1 MSRRYKQITYTDSVK
16 AAQSG
21 GQSGGRAGTRD
32 IAQRMLLA
40 DSGEDRLSAREID
53 FIAQRD
59 GFYLGTVSE
68 DGWPYVQYR
77 GGPTGF
83 LKVIDDATL
92 AYADFRGNM
101 QLLSAGNIGHDDRV
115 SLFFMDYAHRRRLK
129 ILARAEIIDGRDAPA
144 LLNRLSDPNYAAH
157 PERVFVL
164 HVEAFDWN
172 CPQHITPRFTEAE
185 ISSRDRH
192 LRDRIVE
199 LETQIKQQDITAG

>member
-1 MSRRYKQITYTDSVK
+1 MSRSYKHITYTDSVK
-16 AAQSG
+16 AAQA
-21 GQSGGRAGTRD
+21 RAGTRD

-40 DSGEDRLSAREID
+40 DDGEDRLSGREID

-59 GFYLGTVSE
+59 GFYLATISE

-77 GGPTGF
+77 GGPMGF
-83 LKVIDDATL
+83 LKVIDDTTL

-115 SLFFMDYAHRRRLK
+115 SLFFMDYARRRRLK

-144 LLNRLSDPNYAAH
+144 LLNRLADPNYAAH

-185 ISSRDRH
+185 IA
-192 LRDRIVE
+192 LRERTLRGRIAE
-199 LETQIKQQDITAG
+199 LESQINQQETAAG

>member
-1 MSRRYKQITYTDSVK
+1 MSQSYKRITYTDSVK
-16 AAQSG
+16 AAQS
-21 GQSGGRAGTRD
+21 RAGTRD

-40 DSGEDRLSAREID
+40 DDGEDRLSAREID
-53 FIAQRD
+53 FIAKRD
-59 GFYLGTVSE
+59 GFYIGTVSE

-83 LKVIDDATL
+83 LKVIDDTTL
-92 AYADFRGNM
+92 AYADFGGNM

-129 ILARAEIIDGRDAPA
+129 ILARAEIIDGRDDPA
-144 LLNRLSDPNYAAH
+144 LLNRLSDPSYAAK
-157 PERVFVL
+157 PERAFVL

-185 ISSRDRH
+185 IATRERA
-192 LRDRIVE
+192 LRDRIAA
-199 LETQIKQQDITAG
+199 LESQLNQLASSAG

>member
-1 MSRRYKQITYTDSVK
+1 
-16 AAQSG
+16 
-21 GQSGGRAGTRD
+21 
-32 IAQRMLLA
+32 MLLA

-101 QLLSAGNIGHDDRV
+101 QLLSTGNIGHDDRV

-129 ILARAEIIDGRDAPA
+129 ILARAEIIDGRDDPA
-144 LLNRLSDPNYAAH
+144 LLKRLSDPSYAAK
-157 PERVFVL
+157 PERAFVL

-185 ISSRDRH
+185 IATRERA
-192 LRDRIVE
+192 LRDRIAA
-199 LETQIKQQDITAG
+199 LESQLNQLASSAG

>member
-16 AAQSG
+16 AAQA
-21 GQSGGRAGTRD
+21 RAGTRD

-40 DSGEDRLSAREID
+40 DGGEDRLSGREID
-53 FIAQRD
+53 FIAKRD
-59 GFYLGTVSE
+59 GFYIGTVSE

-77 GGPTGF
+77 GGPAGF
-83 LKVIDDATL
+83 LKVIDDTTL

-129 ILARAEIIDGRDAPA
+129 ILARAEIIDGRDDSA
-144 LLNRLSDPNYAAH
+144 LLNRLSDPSYAAK
-157 PERVFVL
+157 PERAFVL

-185 ISSRDRH
+185 IALRERS
-192 LRDRIVE
+192 LRDRIAE
-199 LETQIKQQDITAG
+199 LETQLNQQEIASG

>member
-16 AAQSG
+16 AAQS
-21 GQSGGRAGTRD
+21 RNGTRD
-32 IAQRMLLA
+32 MAQRMLLA
-40 DSGEDRLSAREID
+40 DSGEDRLSGREID
-53 FIAQRD
+53 FITQRD
-59 GFYLGTVSE
+59 GFYLATVSE

-83 LKVIDDATL
+83 LKVIDDTTL

-129 ILARAEIIDGRDAPA
+129 ILARAEIIDGRDDPA
-144 LLNRLSDPNYAAH
+144 LLNRLSDPNYVAH

-185 ISSRDRH
+185 IALREQP
-192 LRDRIVE
+192 LRDRIAE
-199 LETQIKQQDITAG
+199 LETQIKQQEIAAG

>member
-1 MSRRYKQITYTDSVK
+1 MSLSYKQITYTDSVK
-16 AAQSG
+16 DAQA
-21 GQSGGRAGTRD
+21 RAGTRD
-32 IAQRMLLA
+32 VAQRMLLA

-83 LKVIDDATL
+83 LKVIDFATL

-129 ILARAEIIDGRDAPA
+129 ILARAEIIDGRDDPA
-144 LLNRLSDPNYAAH
+144 MLKLLSDPNYAAV

-172 CPQHITPRFTEAE
+172 CPQHITPRYTEAE
-185 ISSRDRH
+185 FAIRQAQLNQQSSS
-192 LRDRIVE
+192 
-199 LETQIKQQDITAG
+199 AG

>member
-1 MSRRYKQITYTDSVK
+1 MSRSYKHITYTDSVK
-16 AAQSG
+16 AAQSW
-21 GQSGGRAGTRD
+21 AGTRD

-59 GFYLGTVSE
+59 NFYLGTVSE

-83 LKVIDDATL
+83 LKVIDDVTL

-101 QLLSAGNIGHDDRV
+101 QLLSTGNIGHDDRV

-129 ILARAEIIDGRDAPA
+129 ILARAEIIDGRDDPA
-144 LLNRLSDPNYAAH
+144 LLNRLSDPNYAAK
-157 PERVFVL
+157 PERAFVL

-185 ISSRDRH
+185 IAPRERT

-199 LETQIKQQDITAG
+199 LETQIKQQEIPAG

>member
-1 MSRRYKQITYTDSVK
+1 MSRSYKRITYTDSVK
-16 AAQSG
+16 AA
-21 GQSGGRAGTRD
+21 QSGGRAGTRD

-40 DSGEDRLSAREID
+40 DSGEDRLSEREID
-53 FIAQRD
+53 FIAKRD
-59 GFYLGTVSE
+59 GFYIGTVSE

-115 SLFFMDYAHRRRLK
+115 SLFFMDYARRRRLK
-129 ILARAEIIDGRDAPA
+129 ILARAEIIDGRDDPA
-144 LLNRLSDPNYAAH
+144 LLKRLSDPNYAAK
-157 PERVFVL
+157 PERAFVL

-185 ISSRDRH
+185 IATRERA
-192 LRDRIVE
+192 LRDRIAA
-199 LETQIKQQDITAG
+199 LESQLNQLASSAG